1 MKRVQCEKCGR
12 IWDVSAKAD
21 TAHGYLC
28 PDCEDK
34 IMLRP
39 RRSFTGVWTSGE
51 EEE

>member
-21 TAHGYLC
+21 TRRGYFC

-34 IMLRP
+34 IMERP
-39 RRSFTGVWTSGE
+39 YRTFTGVWRSE
-51 EEE
+51 EDR

>member
-21 TAHGYLC
+21 TRRGYLC

-34 IMLRP
+34 IMGRP
-39 RRSFTGVWTSGE
+39 YRTRTNVWASE
-51 EEE
+51 D